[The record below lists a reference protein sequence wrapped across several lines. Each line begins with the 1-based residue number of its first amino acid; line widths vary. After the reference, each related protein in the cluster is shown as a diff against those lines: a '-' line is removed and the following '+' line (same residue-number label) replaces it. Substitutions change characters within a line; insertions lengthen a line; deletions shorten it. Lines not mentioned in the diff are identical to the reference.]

1 MTTQSK
7 LQKLEGFKRIINLTL
22 VLLCLLLE
30 TAVFTYHWYFNFR
43 LDIIEGRNQPFWIKG
58 HMLEVAVYLVIL
70 ILFSN
75 MYGGMRLGYMKNA
88 ELIFSQI
95 FATLMADI
103 LIYAEISLMA
113 LRIFNPKFF
122 AVMLGEQFLVVFFY
136 VNIANFFYRNIFP
149 PRKLLLIYGDRDPR
163 EVRKKF
169 ETRRDKYVITEQ
181 IHVSVGTA

>member
-1 MTTQSK
+1 MTTQNK
-7 LQKLEGFKRIINLTL
+7 LQKLEGFKRMINLTL

-103 LIYAEISLMA
+103 LIYASSYFQSQILCCHA
-113 LRIFNPKFF
+113 GRTVCCGIL
-122 AVMLGEQFLVVFFY
+122 
-136 VNIANFFYRNIFP
+136 
-149 PRKLLLIYGDRDPR
+149 
-163 EVRKKF
+163 VRKYRKF
-169 ETRRDKYVITEQ
+169 LLPKHIPATEAPAHLWRQ
-181 IHVSVGTA
+181 GSQRGEKKV

>member
-1 MTTQSK
+1 M
-7 LQKLEGFKRIINLTL
+7 EGFKRIINLSL

-43 LDIIEGRNQPFWIKG
+43 VSIIAGRNQPFWIKG

-95 FATLMADI
+95 FATVMADI
-103 LIYAEISLMA
+103 LIYADISLMA
-113 LRIFNPKFF
+113 LRLFNPKYFV
-122 AVMLGEQFLVVFFY
+122 VMLLTQCIVVFIY
-136 VNIANFFYRNIFP
+136 INIANFFYRNIFFHFLTSAVCYFLP
-149 PRKLLLIYGDRDPR
+149 ISQHYNI
-163 EVRKKF
+163 F
-169 ETRRDKYVITEQ
+169 YVI
-181 IHVSVGTA
+181 